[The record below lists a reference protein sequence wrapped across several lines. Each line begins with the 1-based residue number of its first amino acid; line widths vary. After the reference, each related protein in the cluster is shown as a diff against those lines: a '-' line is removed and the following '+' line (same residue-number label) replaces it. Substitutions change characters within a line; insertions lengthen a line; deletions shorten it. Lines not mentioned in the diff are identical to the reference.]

1 VRTFLI
7 KKIRM
12 LELCAL
18 CTMNWLLGSDS
29 GCVFGLRFCAIQS
42 CIYYVYLYDACCDK
56 VTANAVL

>member
-1 VRTFLI
+1 
-7 KKIRM
+7 M